1 MQCKPLRRAPAEAAG
16 TEVAQYVFTSW
27 HPQCGNGGFSLV
39 TRALT
44 AHLRGSQPI
53 TVLKTSGAPV
63 SVRQPHREGKG
74 HTRLNPP

>member
-1 MQCKPLRRAPAEAAG
+1 MQCKPLRRAPAEAEG
-16 TEVAQYVFTSW
+16 TEVAQNVFTSW

-53 TVLKTSGAPV
+53 TVLKTSGATSLSQAASP
-63 SVRQPHREGKG
+63 
-74 HTRLNPP
+74 